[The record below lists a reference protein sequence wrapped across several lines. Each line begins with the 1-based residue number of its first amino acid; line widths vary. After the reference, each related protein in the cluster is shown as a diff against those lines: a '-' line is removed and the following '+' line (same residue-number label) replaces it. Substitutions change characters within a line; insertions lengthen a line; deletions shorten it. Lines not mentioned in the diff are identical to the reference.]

1 MKSKHFLIYFLRVN
15 LAMILLEIV
24 SHIFFVRCGYEHHYL
39 YSSLPLFIFA
49 MRKIKPSY
57 RLHQV
62 TRLTAGTVKII
73 WKEHT
78 FTIHFPF

>member
-15 LAMILLEIV
+15 LSMILLEIV
-24 SHIFFVRCGYEHHYL
+24 SHIFFVRSGYGHHYF
-39 YSSLPLFIFA
+39 YSSINFA